1 MLANRIEIRRLAS
14 VIEILSSTGNRTRNP
29 YREILRRD
37 YPEPLIALLA
47 FILGIWLWDHYFGKN
62 QGYEPGTEEVAL
74 VKIDRDLRLADA
86 MSADPSWLRWLAGAE
101 TPVEARKNALS
112 ALGSLAREKAIS
124 LPGIEAFA
132 ILKAVDAE
140 RPIPELLAELMQGQ
154 PISEVAETSQSL
166 ARHGGTWWHARW
178 IESEEKSMRPVEHWL
193 ESYHQDGQTIRLR
206 ALASRS
212 AVWMLGLTGL
222 AFLPSALGTLLRG
235 LRAKPRGYGGAWP
248 LTLGLTMFL
257 VATLAWIGFTM
268 TLEIGISSLP
278 NLHPLVAI
286 FLDSAARLLPP
297 LIAVGLLFRRPSHA
311 IRVMGLNQPIAA
323 RHILALFSILMVID
337 QGLRIAFGANTSAD
351 PGGGLSMGDAGM
363 WGLAF
368 SVCSACVMAPVSEE
382 LLYRGIL
389 FRSCWNR
396 LGVLPAAVLSSAVF
410 AVLHFYDG
418 YGLASVGAFG
428 MACAL
433 LYAATGSLATTI
445 ALHMLYNA
453 SIKIPEWLIYHA
465 PLG

>member
-1 MLANRIEIRRLAS
+1 MLANSLEIRKLAS
-14 VIEILSSTGNRTRNP
+14 VIEILSTSGIRARNP

-47 FILGIWLWDHYFGKN
+47 FILGIWLWDHYFGKQ

-86 MSADPSWLRWLAGAE
+86 MQGDPEWLRWLAGAE
-101 TPVEARKNALS
+101 TPAQARKHALQ
-112 ALGSLAREKAIS
+112 ALEKLAKEKSIT
-124 LPGIEAFA
+124 LPGLEAFA
-132 ILKAVDAE
+132 IIKAVDSE
-140 RPIPELLAELMQGQ
+140 RPIQGVLAEMMQGQ
-154 PISEVAETSQSL
+154 QVSDVAATSEAL
-166 ARHGGTWWHARW
+166 ANHGGNWWQAKW
-178 IESEEKSMRPVEHWL
+178 IESEEKSMRPVTHWL
-193 ESYHQDGQTIRLR
+193 ESFVHDGQRIRSR
-206 ALASRS
+206 ALFARS

-222 AFLPSALGTLLRG
+222 AFVPAALRALFGG
-235 LRAKPRGYGGAWP
+235 LKAKPRGYGGAWP
-248 LTLGLTMFL
+248 LPLGLVVFL

-268 TLEIGISSLP
+268 TLEIGINSLQG
-278 NLHPLVAI
+278 LHPVVAI
-286 FLDSAARLLPP
+286 ALDSAARLLPP
-297 LIAVGLLFRRPSHA
+297 LIAIGLLFRRPSHA
-311 IRVMGLNQPIAA
+311 VRVMGLSKPIAA
-323 RHILALFSILMVID
+323 RHVLALFSLLMVLD
-337 QGLRIAFGANTSAD
+337 QVLRLAFGADASAD
-351 PGGGLSMGDAGM
+351 PGGGLSAGDAGL

-368 SVCSACVMAPVSEE
+368 SVCSACVLAPVSEE

-418 YGLASVGAFG
+418 YGLASVAAFG
-428 MACAL
+428 MACSL
-433 LYAATGSLATTI
+433 LYAATGSLTTTI
-445 ALHMLYNA
+445 ALHMLYNS